1 MGDPEKAQS
10 SIATSAVGDC
20 LTPTLSPT
28 SSSSPTSV
36 SSIGTCQ
43 DVTFEH
49 TYPDGGLRAWLTV
62 LGSAA
67 FLFCCGQL
75 TAFGV
80 FETWYSEHQLQSV
93 SPSTISWIGSIQL
106 WVLYFSGAFL
116 GRIFDAYGPRVI
128 LIPGSVLLVL
138 GTMLTS
144 ICTRFYQFLIVQGL
158 CTGLAYGMLFYPSFA
173 SISTHFKKYRATAMG
188 IAIAGSGLGGVVL
201 PIIYRQLFVRIGFGW
216 TVRLSGFLLLALCI
230 LGNATVTSRLPPGS
244 KQRKLIPK
252 METLRDTPF
261 VLFTAGSFLALFA
274 LFIPFTYIVNY
285 SLSKGVSSSTS
296 YYIVSAMNV
305 GSIFGRI
312 LPALLADAV
321 GRFNISA
328 PSAFFAG
335 LLCLALWTFAESL
348 PVILVFA
355 ALYGC
360 FAGTFL
366 AMQIPCVTQISDIEE
381 VGTRI
386 GVVYSV
392 ASFAVLAGGPAAGAV
407 LDLNHGRYEGMI
419 LLCGIMHI
427 LGSTLIFWSKLRVK
441 RDILARV

>member
-1 MGDPEKAQS
+1 MSETRLRNYCHCDS
-10 SIATSAVGDC
+10 R
-20 LTPTLSPT
+20 
-28 SSSSPTSV
+28 SV
-36 SSIGTCQ
+36 
-43 DVTFEH
+43 
-49 TYPDGGLRAWLTV
+49 
-62 LGSAA
+62 
-67 FLFCCGQL
+67 FL
-75 TAFGV
+75 
-80 FETWYSEHQLQSV
+80 
-93 SPSTISWIGSIQL
+93 
-106 WVLYFSGAFL
+106 
-116 GRIFDAYGPRVI
+116 
-128 LIPGSVLLVL
+128 
-138 GTMLTS
+138 
-144 ICTRFYQFLIVQGL
+144 
-158 CTGLAYGMLFYPSFA
+158 
-173 SISTHFKKYRATAMG
+173 
-188 IAIAGSGLGGVVL
+188 
-201 PIIYRQLFVRIGFGW
+201 
-216 TVRLSGFLLLALCI
+216 
-230 LGNATVTSRLPPGS
+230 
-244 KQRKLIPK
+244 
-252 METLRDTPF
+252 
-261 VLFTAGSFLALFA
+261 A

-392 ASFAVLAGGPAAGAV
+392 ASFACVPLGIWS
-407 LDLNHGRYEGMI
+407 RYP
-419 LLCGIMHI
+419 
-427 LGSTLIFWSKLRVK
+427 WY
-441 RDILARV
+441 